1 MIGSSAILNF
11 LSQILK
17 FTLNYKSP
25 ALMNP
30 IRISLLIAF
39 IFPLLFN
46 GCKDDSSNTPA
57 PKEPR
62 LVFKFVFDSTQVR
75 LDNLGNPSALPSNHG
90 AQSPR
95 FNKMSAHYIELTPNQ
110 FTQIGQGAVLYHN
123 AETTAG
129 GATAIDFSKSN
140 PVGNNETFYSMPLKG
155 VAPGTYDWLRVSLA
169 YQNYEID
176 FRYSLNGTNYDLNAT
191 LASFIGYNTYLSSFK
206 IKDSTVVVNANK
218 PQGFWAFETIYNV
231 SSGQSAAGATTVPN
245 PIFAT
250 SPIPQG
256 SCLVTGSFS
265 QPLVITGNESS
276 DIVVTVSLSTNKS
289 FEWIENSTPGYFEPA
304 AGDAV
309 VDMGIRGMVVTTNQ

>member
-1 MIGSSAILNF
+1 MNKFHITIAI
-11 LSQILK
+11 
-17 FTLNYKSP
+17 TLVA
-25 ALMNP
+25 ALLLHGCQDDASNEP
-30 IRISLLIAF
+30 I
-39 IFPLLFN
+39 PN
-46 GCKDDSSNTPA
+46 
-57 PKEPR
+57 EPR
-62 LVFKFVFDSTQVR
+62 LVFKFIFDSTQVR
-75 LDNLGNPSALPSNHG
+75 LDNLGNPSTLPSNHG

-110 FTQIGQGAVLYHN
+110 FTQIGQGAVVYHN
-123 AETTAG
+123 EETTAG

-140 PVGNNETFYSMPLKG
+140 PVGNNETFYSMPLKDL
-155 VAPGTYDWLRVSLA
+155 APGTYDWLRVSLA
-169 YQNYEID
+169 YQNYDID
-176 FRYSLNGTNYDLNAT
+176 FRYNLNGTNYDLIAT
-191 LASFIGYNTYLSSFK
+191 VASFIGYNTYLSTFK
-206 IKDSTVVVNANK
+206 IKDSTLVVNANK

-304 AGDAV
+304 DGDAV
-309 VDMGIRGMVVTTNQ
+309 VDMGIRGMVVEVNN